1 MLKLRYML
9 FVLALAGTLFLSLG
23 ADASL
28 AAPAGPSPVVIIETT
43 MGRVIIMLYP
53 KEAPITCMNFL
64 RYVDEGFYD
73 GTVFHRIVKMEVDE
87 QVEKKK
93 QQAINIVQG
102 GGYVYPL
109 RRKPP
114 LWGPIPNEGGSAL
127 DNVKGTVAMARGND
141 PNSAQCEFFFQRHGQ
156 PRPEHHGHQE
166 EGVGDRCRLQPG
178 QERHQDRPVRL
189 LRLCQ
194 GDPGHGR
201 GGEDARSQDHA
212 HGNDAGRACGTHIH
226 QADVPGEI
234 AGLQS

>member
-28 AAPAGPSPVVIIETT
+28 AAPSGPSPVVIIETT

-87 QVEKKK
+87 QTDKKK

-109 RRKPP
+109 RRKPA
-114 LWGPIPNEGGSAL
+114 LWGPIPNESGRGAL
-127 DNVKGTVAMARGND
+127 NNSRGTVAMARGNEPD
-141 PNSAQCEFFFQRHGQ
+141 SAQCEFFFN
-156 PRPEHHGHQE
+156 
-166 EGVGDRCRLQPG
+166 VLDNPG
-178 QERHQDRPVRL
+178 LNTMAIKKKAWEIAAES
-189 LRLCQ
+189 
-194 GDPGHGR
+194 GR
-201 GGEDARSQDHA
+201 DKTDVKTIRSGYCAFAKVIRGMDVVDKMLEVKTSRMGMMQ
-212 HGNDAGRACGTHIH
+212 
-226 QADVPGEI
+226 DVPEEPI
-234 AGLQS
+234 FIKRMYRAK

>member
-141 PNSAQCEFFFQRHGQ
+141 PNSAQCEFFFN
-156 PRPEHHGHQE
+156 
-166 EGVGDRCRLQPG
+166 VLDNPG
-178 QERHQDRPVRL
+178 LDTMAIKKKAWEIAADSGRDKSDIKTVRSGYCAFAKVIRGMDVVEKML
-189 LRLCQ
+189 EVKTTRM
-194 GDPGHGR
+194 GR
-201 GGEDARSQDHA
+201 MQ
-212 HGNDAGRACGTHIH
+212 
-226 QADVPGEI
+226 DVPVEPI
-234 AGLQS
+234 FIKRMYRAK